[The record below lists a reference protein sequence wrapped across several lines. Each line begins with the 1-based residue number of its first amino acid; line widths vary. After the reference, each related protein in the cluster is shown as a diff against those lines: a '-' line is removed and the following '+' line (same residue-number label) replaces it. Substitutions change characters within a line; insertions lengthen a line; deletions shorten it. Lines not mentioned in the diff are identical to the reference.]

1 MSGIM
6 QRRPITLYETLEA
19 LYQQVNAPFC
29 AQRREKFLAR
39 AARRCAPRQVRQLEE
54 QMRPAADTARQEL
67 AALAARMQPSYDRW
81 EGYFAGH
88 TFAQLLES
96 MTNQAVEEDGLE
108 NRVNLSLLAGT
119 IAGNPADGTISGVAP
134 QAQLVVMK
142 VFGDKSTGAAED
154 DILAALEDCV
164 KLGVDAVNLSV
175 GTVSSYTFSKLTTG
189 HTIRAEFESITF
201 TVTFVDGI
209 TGETL
214 DTQTVAYGRD
224 TAAPQAPQHEGCTF
238 SGWDAAFTNVR
249 SDLTVTAQY
258 DKNSEPTTPDQPEP
272 GQPDQ
277 PDEGKQ
283 DDKPTTG
290 DSFSAGW
297 LALTLF
303 SGAMATCMV
312 LLRRKKAN

>member
-1 MSGIM
+1 M
-6 QRRPITLYETLEA
+6 Y
-19 LYQQVNAPFC
+19 APGGG
-29 AQRREKFLAR
+29 
-39 AARRCAPRQVRQLEE
+39 
-54 QMRPAADTARQEL
+54 
-67 AALAARMQPSYDRW
+67 DR
-81 EGYFAGH
+81 
-88 TFAQLLES
+88 T
-96 MTNQAVEEDGLE
+96 E

-119 IAGNPADGTISGVAP
+119 IANPADGTISGVAP

-142 VFGDKSTGAAED
+142 VFGDNSTGAAED

-164 KLGVDAVNLSV
+164 KLGVDAVNQSV
-175 GTVSSYTFSKLTTG
+175 GAVSSHTFSKLTTG
-189 HTIRAEFESITF
+189 HTIRAEFEPITF

-224 TAAPQAPQHEGCTF
+224 AAAPQAPQHEGYTF

-272 GQPDQ
+272 GQPNQPDQ
-277 PDEGKQ
+277 PDQPDDGKQ
-283 DDKPTTG
+283 ADKPATG

-303 SGAMATCMV
+303 SGATAACMV
-312 LLRRKKAN
+312 LLRRKKDD

>member
-1 MSGIM
+1 M
-6 QRRPITLYETLEA
+6 Y
-19 LYQQVNAPFC
+19 APGGG
-29 AQRREKFLAR
+29 
-39 AARRCAPRQVRQLEE
+39 
-54 QMRPAADTARQEL
+54 
-67 AALAARMQPSYDRW
+67 DR
-81 EGYFAGH
+81 
-88 TFAQLLES
+88 T
-96 MTNQAVEEDGLE
+96 E

-142 VFGDKSTGAAED
+142 VFGDNSTGAAED
-154 DILAALEDCV
+154 DILAAPEDCV

-175 GTVSSYTFSKLTTG
+175 GAVSSYTFSKLTTG
-189 HTIRAEFESITF
+189 HTIWAEFEPIPF

-214 DTQTVAYGRD
+214 DTQTVAYGKD
-224 TAAPQAPQHEGCTF
+224 AAAPQAPQHEGYTF

-249 SDLTVTAQY
+249 SNLTVTAQY
-258 DKNSEPTTPDQPEP
+258 DKNSESTTPDQPEP

-277 PDEGKQ
+277 PDQPDDGKQ

-303 SGAMATCMV
+303 SGATAACMF
-312 LLRRKKAN
+312 LPRRKKAD